1 MGFSLGCWGI
11 DLFQTDFAVL
21 VTGKDLCCSI
31 SLRSCL
37 RTLPG
42 RFELGLRIRKPDQN
56 LKSPEF
62 VSAACLAVAVVIHSV
77 VLIVV
82 AVAVVVTQS
91 PQIHE
96 DLLPPE

>member
-1 MGFSLGCWGI
+1 MGFSLGRLGI
-11 DLFQTDFAVL
+11 DLFEMGFAVL

-42 RFELGLRIRKPDQN
+42 HFEPELRIRKPDQN
-56 LKSPEF
+56 LKSPAF
-62 VSAACLAVAVVIHSV
+62 VSAACLAVAAVIHSV
-77 VLIVV
+77 VVIVV
-82 AVAVVVTQS
+82 VAVVVTQS

-96 DLLPPE
+96 DLLPPK

>member
-1 MGFSLGCWGI
+1 ML
-11 DLFQTDFAVL
+11 
-21 VTGKDLCCSI
+21 
-31 SLRSCL
+31 
-37 RTLPG
+37 G

-62 VSAACLAVAVVIHSV
+62 VSAVCPAVAVVIQSDSV
-77 VLIVV
+77 VVIVV
-82 AVAVVVTQS
+82 VAVVVTLS

>member
-1 MGFSLGCWGI
+1 MGFSLGRLEI
-11 DLFQTDFAVL
+11 DPFETDFVVL

-42 RFELGLRIRKPDQN
+42 CFELGLRIRKPDQN

-62 VSAACLAVAVVIHSV
+62 VSAACLAVAAVIHSV
-77 VLIVV
+77 VVIVV
-82 AVAVVVTQS
+82 VAVVVTQS

>member
-1 MGFSLGCWGI
+1 MGFSLGHLGI
-11 DLFQTDFAVL
+11 DLFEMGFAVL

-37 RTLPG
+37 RTLLG
-42 RFELGLRIRKPDQN
+42 HFELGLRIRKPDQN

-62 VSAACLAVAVVIHSV
+62 VSASYFAVAVVIHSV
-77 VLIVV
+77 FVTVV
-82 AVAVVVTQS
+82 VAVVVTQS